1 MNDYA
6 PINSTHHPFPIS
18 ATHALF
24 KRMKELSSQEV
35 TLQKQFQF
43 MMKMAGER
51 IFQASTKEEG
61 AMLVQALYL
70 KGKKYVL
77 CLFHKKFNETKPSG
91 HDG

>member
-43 MMKMAGER
+43 MMNMAGER
-51 IFQASTKEEG
+51 ICQASTKEEWV
-61 AMLVQALYL
+61 MLVQALFQGE
-70 KGKKYVL
+70 GKYAY
-77 CLFHKKFNETKPSG
+77 CI
-91 HDG
+91 